1 MIEELLTRL
10 DKVSG
15 KHPKWMA
22 ICPAHEDRS
31 PSLVISE
38 TPEGT
43 ILIHCFAGCG
53 AGDIMDA
60 IGMSLSDL
68 FSEKTIGMFKK
79 TERSER
85 EEREKRS
92 FIQEVLLNRQLTQAR
107 AREIEHDLKID
118 KLTAEISRLKGDK
131 NVRIKR
137 IPT

>member
-10 DKVSG
+10 DTVSG

-31 PSLVISE
+31 PSLAISE

-68 FSEKTIGMFKK
+68 FSEKIIGMFKK

-92 FIQEVLLNRQLTQAR
+92 FIQEVLLTRQITESI
-107 AREIEHDLKID
+107 AREIEQELKIE
-118 KLTAEISRLKGDK
+118 KLTADIKRLKS
-131 NVRIKR
+131 KR
-137 IPT
+137 G

>member
-15 KHPKWMA
+15 KYPKWKA
-22 ICPAHEDRS
+22 VCPAHEDRS
-31 PSLVISE
+31 PSLAISE
-38 TPEGT
+38 APDGT

-68 FSEKTIGMFKK
+68 FSEKTIGVFKK
-79 TERSER
+79 TERTGR

-92 FIQEVLLNRQLTQAR
+92 FIQELLLTRQITEAR
-107 AREIEHDLKID
+107 AREIEHELKIE